1 MSNEQ
6 DQAGDA
12 PAAEDVNRLIQQRQQ
27 KAADLREQGENPYRN
42 DYPPE
47 HTTAQVIAA
56 LEGKTPEDQ
65 QGSDPL
71 IDSRFK
77 IAGRIVE
84 HRSFGKAA
92 FVKLADR
99 AGRLQVYVRKNI
111 VGEEAFALFKK
122 AEAYDFI
129 GAKGYCFF
137 TRTGELTLMAE
148 EVKLIT
154 KAVRPP
160 PEKWSGLKDKET
172 RYRQR
177 YVDLVAN
184 PDVAEVFRARSK
196 IISRMRA
203 FFDEREFLEVETP
216 ILHPILGGAAA
227 RPFKTHHN
235 ALGMDL
241 YCRIA
246 PELYLKRLLVGGFER
261 VYEIGRNFRNEGLDR
276 DHNPEFTML
285 EFYYAYATYD
295 VLMDLT
301 EELITGLAREI
312 RGDTVFQCGEHRVDM
327 TQPWPRVTV
336 AEAVLKACADLKLE
350 PAPTLETLQDEA
362 ALVQWC
368 EDAGLSVGDGAL
380 AEMLRDSD
388 SHGKRVSVL
397 FDQLGEEHL
406 DPCRPTFVTDYP
418 AATSPL
424 SRRKDADPDLV
435 DRFEL
440 FVVGRELANAFSEL
454 NDPADQR
461 GRFVDQLRQREG
473 GDEEAMEYDED
484 YCRALEYGMPPAAG
498 EGIGIDRL
506 VMLLC
511 DQPSIRDVILFPHM
525 RPEGK

>member
-1 MSNEQ
+1 MGNKQ
-6 DQAGDA
+6 DKPGDE
-12 PAAEDVNRLIQQRQQ
+12 PVVEDVNHLIQQRQQ
-27 KAADLREQGENPYRN
+27 KVADLREAGQNPYRN

-47 HTTAQVIAA
+47 HTAAQVHAA
-56 LEGKTPEDQ
+56 LAGKTPEDQ
-65 QGSDPL
+65 DGSNPL
-71 IDSRFK
+71 IEDRFK

-92 FVKLADR
+92 FVKIADR
-99 AGRLQVYVRKNI
+99 SGRIQVYVRKNV
-111 VGEEAFALFKK
+111 VGDQAFALFKK

-129 GAKGYCFF
+129 GAKGFCFF

-148 EVKLIT
+148 EVVLIT

-160 PEKWSGLKDKET
+160 PEKWAGLKDKET

-184 PDVAEVFRARSK
+184 PEVAEVFRARSK
-196 IISRMRA
+196 IIRSIRS
-203 FFDEREFLEVETP
+203 FLDERDFLEVETP
-216 ILHPILGGAAA
+216 ILHPVLGGAAA

-276 DHNPEFTML
+276 DHNPEFSML
-285 EFYYAYATYD
+285 EFYFAYATYD

-301 EELITGLAREI
+301 EELITGLAQEI
-312 RGDTVFQCGEHRVDM
+312 RGDTVFQCGEYEVDM

-336 AEAVLKACADLKLE
+336 AEAVLKACTDLAME
-350 PAPTLETLQDEA
+350 PALTLEILGDEA
-362 ALVQWC
+362 ALVRWC
-368 EDAGLSVGDGAL
+368 DDSGLSKGDGGLAELLRDAG
-380 AEMLRDSD
+380 
-388 SHGKRVSVL
+388 SHGKRLGVL

-406 DPCRPTFVTDYP
+406 DPCRPTFVIDYP
-418 AATSPL
+418 AVTSPL
-424 SRRKDADPDLV
+424 SRRKDADPDIV

-461 GRFVDQLRQREG
+461 GRFQDQLKARQG

-511 DQPSIRDVILFPHM
+511 DQASIRDVILFPHM